1 MQKRYLKK
9 SYDFFG
15 HLFYFNQ
22 DKIKLVNKMNI
33 KKNCGIVL
41 IILGLT
47 HRFNGE
53 NKFAYPMVIAG
64 TSVVSVIYALDE
76 TGLSIGFVTDIC
88 KKLPLYS
95 MGFCWVCVAAV
106 MYVISLLAYLS

>member
-33 KKNCGIVL
+33 KKNCGIIL
-41 IILGLT
+41 IILGIILT
-47 HRFNGE
+47 LDRTNEFKG
-53 NKFAYPMVIAG
+53 I
-64 TSVVSVIYALDE
+64 VSIIVYYIQEYW
-76 TGLSIGFVTDIC
+76 
-88 KKLPLYS
+88 PLLIT
-95 MGFCWVCVAAV
+95 F
-106 MYVISLLAYLS
+106 IIR

>member
-41 IILGLT
+41 IILGIILT
-47 HRFNGE
+47 LDRTNEFKG
-53 NKFAYPMVIAG
+53 I
-64 TSVVSVIYALDE
+64 VSIIVYYIQEYW
-76 TGLSIGFVTDIC
+76 
-88 KKLPLYS
+88 PLLIT
-95 MGFCWVCVAAV
+95 FCGV
-106 MYVISLLAYLS
+106 SLLATPQKTKKK

>member
-15 HLFYFNQ
+15 QLFYFNQ

-41 IILGLT
+41 IILGIILT
-47 HRFNGE
+47 LDRTNEFKG
-53 NKFAYPMVIAG
+53 I
-64 TSVVSVIYALDE
+64 VSIIVYYIQEYW
-76 TGLSIGFVTDIC
+76 
-88 KKLPLYS
+88 PLLIT
-95 MGFCWVCVAAV
+95 FCGV
-106 MYVISLLAYLS
+106 SLLATPQKTKKK